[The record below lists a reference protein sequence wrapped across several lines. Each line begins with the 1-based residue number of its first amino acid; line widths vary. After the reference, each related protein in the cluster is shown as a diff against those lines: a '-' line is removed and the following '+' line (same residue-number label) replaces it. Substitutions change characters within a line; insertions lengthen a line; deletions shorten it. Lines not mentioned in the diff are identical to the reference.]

1 VSKEPRAV
9 FLEPGSYRRRR
20 ARDASRLLPFLGL
33 FLLLL
38 PALWPR
44 EAGGGIGMSQAM
56 VFMFLVWAGLI
67 CLAAFLSRRLD
78 DRDGGRAP
86 GPDA

>member
-1 VSKEPRAV
+1 MSKDPRAV

-38 PALWPR
+38 PALWP
-44 EAGGGIGMSQAM
+44 AGTGGGVSLSRAM
-56 VFMFLVWAGLI
+56 VFLFLVWGGLI
-67 CLAAFLSRRLD
+67 GLAAFLSRRLD
-78 DRDGGRAP
+78 DTSAAKGRGDGA
-86 GPDA
+86 